1 MLWQMLRTILP
12 PSSHLL
18 RVYVIYH
25 FLHFRLVHDVF
36 LLSLLL
42 KYAWKSCKV
51 ASVDLNK
58 LIERF
63 ELPSQ

>member
-18 RVYVIYH
+18 RVDVIYH
-25 FLHFRLVHDVF
+25 FLNFRLVHHLF

-42 KYAWKSCKV
+42 KYAWQSCKV
-51 ASVDLNK
+51 ASVDLNE

-63 ELPSQ
+63 ELPS